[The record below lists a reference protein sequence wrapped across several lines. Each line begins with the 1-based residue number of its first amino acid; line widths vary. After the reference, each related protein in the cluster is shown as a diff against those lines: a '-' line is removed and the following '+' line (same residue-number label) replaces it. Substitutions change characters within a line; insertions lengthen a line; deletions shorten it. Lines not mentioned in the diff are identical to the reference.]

1 MKKLLLWLLV
11 PLLANAQT
19 PFTYRIQGNVAQPA
33 ASAKVYLLSGGQ
45 LLDSAKLHKGAFELR
60 GTSQVPKRAQL
71 ALVPDGKT
79 PNLAHTYGLD
89 AVMVFVQPEPLVVAS
104 PDALLAHATVKGG
117 GPAMQDYQRFK
128 KQLDALGA
136 RLRPRQ
142 PNEVIMLTWEQYLQD
157 RQQSKQLA
165 MGFIKANPT
174 SWASLDML
182 VQPTYLGPPQY
193 DEVAPLYQALSPTL
207 RASEPGQAYGKLV
220 QALQAVALGAPAP
233 DFTQLTPDNKP
244 FTLQDL
250 RGRYVLLD
258 FWASGCD
265 DCRQSFNTIRNLRQK
280 YQGRNFEVVGISL
293 DKHSSPKYWLR
304 TIREHNLTWP
314 QVSDLQGLPDNA
326 AAKSYHVASV
336 PQNFLIDP
344 AGKIVGVNLY
354 GEALRNALAKLIQ

>member
-1 MKKLLLWLLV
+1 MKMLLFWLLM
-11 PLLANAQT
+11 PGLASAQSAF
-19 PFTYRIQGNVAQPA
+19 PYRISGQLAPQPA
-33 ASAKVYLLSGGQ
+33 AAKVYLLYNKQ
-45 LLDSAKLHKGAFELR
+45 LLDSTAVRKGTFELR

-71 ALVPDGKT
+71 VLAADGKT
-79 PNLAHTYGLD
+79 PNPARSYGFD
-89 AVMVFVQPEPLVVAS
+89 AVSIFLEPGPLVVS
-104 PDALLAHATVKGG
+104 GSDAVLHHATVKGG
-117 GPAMQDYQRFK
+117 PATQDYQRFK
-128 KQLDALGA
+128 KQLDAQGA
-136 RLRPRQ
+136 QRHPRQ
-142 PNEVIMLTWEQYLQD
+142 PNEVVLLTWEQYLQD
-157 RQQSKQLA
+157 RQQAKQLA
-165 MGFIKANPT
+165 MDFVKANPT

-207 RASEPGQAYGKLV
+207 RASAPGQAYGKLV
-220 QALQAVALGAPAP
+220 QSLQAVALGAPAP
-233 DFTQLTPDNKP
+233 DFTQLTPENTS
-244 FTLQDL
+244 FSLQSL

-265 DCRQSFNTIRNLRQK
+265 DCRLSFNTIRDLCQK

-314 QVSDLQGLPDNA
+314 QVSDLQGIAGNA

-354 GEALRNALAKLIQ
+354 GEALRTTLAKLIQ